1 MDESERFG
9 ISVVETPDLSSLLY
23 QLFQLFTSQQLDADF
38 SDSSPASLITG
49 TIISLDEEYLA
60 TAQTFYQ
67 LLIQLVGLPLEVE
80 ELSFD
85 SSTPENV
92 IGYTVIKNNQVT
104 HTKTIKY
111 RSLSHTFTTTLTFSP
126 KELKIE
132 VFDIRPLDATQP

>member
-1 MDESERFG
+1 LDESERFG